1 MVSLYP
7 WYGFI
12 NRGPELLHVSM
23 ISYRSVKTMSN
34 YPVSCLEV
42 RRKQKVHVNKPIFKG
57 CPQKNICKY
66 HHSPL
71 AHVCRK
77 KIVFQII
84 MLLLSD
90 MLFIKHEACTKVS
103 LHCTMSLFPITKR
116 VELLLLSLYHVC
128 NIMCIKTIGIT
139 RNCKASLCVSCR
151 YSRNIRVKKRFI
163 GGEHDKTSLLATR
176 YKMFGVNA
184 HSGLGGRCDN
194 GIVTVLS
201 NEQFTILKM
210 ASLFWQT

>member
-12 NRGPELLHVSM
+12 NRGPVLLSM

-42 RRKQKVHVNKPIFKG
+42 RRKQKVNKPIFKG
-57 CPQKNICKY
+57 CPQKNIYKY
-66 HHSPL
+66 RHFNH
-71 AHVCRK
+71 
-77 KIVFQII
+77 IVFSSSACLQKEKC
-84 MLLLSD
+84 LSD
-90 MLFIKHEACTKVS
+90 KYAIIVRYAVYKAWSLHKVN
-103 LHCTMSLFPITKR
+103 LHCTISLFPITKM

-139 RNCKASLCVSCR
+139 RNCKASLCVSFR

-163 GGEHDKTSLLATR
+163 GGEHDKTSHLAAG
-176 YKMFGVNA
+176 YKIFGVNA
-184 HSGLGGRCDN
+184 HSGLGEMR
-194 GIVTVLS
+194 
-201 NEQFTILKM
+201 
-210 ASLFWQT
+210 